1 MIKMGFFSAVRVSLL
16 FLFMIGLLYIV
27 SYFIGLTFYWFLIIS
42 GIFTFT
48 TWWFSD
54 RMVLKMTGAKVV
66 TEEEAPELHSMVAR
80 LTEKAGL
87 KKKPRVAIMDNST
100 PNAFAT
106 GRTPGHSVVAVTTGL
121 MRLLNPEELEAVLAH
136 ELGHVKHW
144 DILIGAVAAM
154 FAGAI
159 AWLARWGIF
168 FGRGSQRNMALV
180 ILAWIL
186 APIAAMLIHL
196 AISRGR
202 EYVEDEFSGK
212 ITGRPENLANALRKL
227 QQGVARRPETHLNP
241 AVSHMFI
248 VHPFRGGGLSGLF
261 STHPST
267 EDRIK
272 RLMDE
277 AKNMGRVPGSWEPGE
292 VTPDEY
298 TIQLE

>member
-1 MIKMGFFSAVRVSLL
+1 MGFFSAVRVSLL
-16 FLFMIGLLYIV
+16 FLFMIGLLFIV
-27 SYFIGLTFYWFLIIS
+27 SYFIGLSFYGFLILS

-54 RMVLKMTGAKVV
+54 RLVLKMTGAKVV
-66 TEEEAPELHSMVAR
+66 TEEEAPELHSMVAH
-80 LTEKAGL
+80 LAEKAGL

-121 MRLLNPEELEAVLAH
+121 MRILNKDELEAVLAH
-136 ELGHVKHW
+136 EIGHVKHW

-202 EYVEDEFSGK
+202 EHVEDEFSGR
-212 ITGRPENLANALRKL
+212 ITGNPLLLANALRKL
-227 QQGVARRPETHLNP
+227 QQGVSRRPETTLNP

-267 EDRIK
+267 EDRIE
-272 RLMDE
+272 RLMNQ
-277 AKNMGRVPGSWEPGE
+277 AKNMGRVPGSLEPRE
-292 VTPDEY
+292 ITPDEY

>member
-1 MIKMGFFSAVRVSLL
+1 MGFFSAVRTSLL
-16 FLFMIGLLYIV
+16 FLFMIGLLFIV
-27 SYFIGLTFYWFLIIS
+27 SHFVGLSFYGFLILS

-48 TWWFSD
+48 TWWASD
-54 RMVLKMTGAKVV
+54 RIVLRMTGAKIV
-66 TEEEAPELHSMVAR
+66 TEEEAPELHSIVAR
-80 LTEKAGL
+80 LAEKAGL
-87 KKKPRVAIMDNST
+87 KKKPKVAIMDSNT

-106 GRTPGHSVVAVTTGL
+106 GRSPGHSVVAVTTGL
-121 MRLLNPEELEAVLAH
+121 MRILDKDELEAVLAH
-136 ELGHVKHW
+136 EIGHVKHW

-159 AWLARWGIF
+159 AWIARWGIF
-168 FGRGSQRNMALV
+168 FGRGSQRNMLFV
-180 ILAWIL
+180 ILAWVL
-186 APIAAMLIHL
+186 APIAAALIHL

-241 AVSHMFI
+241 ATSHMFI

-267 EDRIK
+267 ENRIK
-272 RLMDE
+272 RLMDQV
-277 AKNMGRVPGSWEPGE
+277 KKMGRLPGSWEPRE
-292 VTPDEY
+292 ITPDEY